1 MSLNAAPPP
10 PSEPTPP
17 PPRHRTVSIAV
28 FVVVILVVAGAA
40 IAATAGYYA
49 LSSSHSSS
57 GGRTVTLTD
66 DLGRNVTVPVD
77 PSRVAV
83 LSPNIMDIVYRLG
96 LRSHVVGV
104 DCYAAALGGLSE
116 DYSPDQIALWNL
128 TSSMCV
134 QVGPTFD
141 PESLVNVTPQLVL
154 ASTIVSVAAVEQ
166 ITTQLGIPVV
176 MLQPPTLSGIL
187 VDVSLVGE
195 IFNVPTIANHLNA
208 QLTTVLYNVTQ
219 LDAQWLSFP
228 SVLVTYSVDANGY
241 WTFGPSTFGQSL
253 IELAGGASISANSTT
268 PYPELSP
275 SQVLVDDPSWIVY
288 GTGFGLNESTYAG
301 GPDWSSF
308 SAVQSG
314 NLTGLNSN
322 WLAEPDPTM
331 ILSGLPALIAVLHPG
346 SE

>member
-1 MSLNAAPPP
+1 MSLNEAPPP
-10 PSEPTPP
+10 SPGPTSPP
-17 PPRHRTVSIAV
+17 PPHRTVSLAV

-49 LSSSHSSS
+49 LNTTHSSS
-57 GGRTVTLTD
+57 SGKTITVTD
-66 DLGRNVTVPVD
+66 DLGRTVTVPVD
-77 PSRVAV
+77 PARVAV
-83 LSPNIMDIVYRLG
+83 LSPSIMDVVYRLG
-96 LRSHVVGV
+96 LRSHVVGI
-104 DCYAAALGGLSE
+104 DCYAAALGGISD
-116 DYSPDQIALWNL
+116 DYSSDQIALWNL

-141 PESLVNVTPQLVL
+141 PESLVNVTPDLVL
-154 ASTIVSVAAVEQ
+154 ASTIVSVAAVEE

-176 MLQPPTLSGIL
+176 MLQPPTLSGVQI
-187 VDVSLVGE
+187 DVSLVGE
-195 IFNVPTIANHLNA
+195 IFNVQTAATALNVELSTA
-208 QLTTVLYNVTQ
+208 LYNVTQ

-228 SVLVTYSVDANGY
+228 SVLVTYSVDSNGY
-241 WTFGPSTFGQSL
+241 WTYGPTTFGQSL

-288 GTGFGLNESTYAG
+288 GTGFGLNESAYAG

-308 SAVQSG
+308 PAVQNG
-314 NLTGLNSN
+314 NITGLNSN
-322 WLAEPDPTM
+322 WLTEPDPTM

-346 SE
+346 SD